1 MLYCNFRGCAVSTAL
16 NFGLDINLK
25 LSRFSFEK
33 VSIKLLA
40 CSLPLLLNPDKSK
53 LSKSVNPITEIEQDA
68 VYNSNII
75 KDINY
80 TSRDLKGNEYILI
93 AKEGEIDLDNSDI
106 IFLTDVTAYIKLV
119 KNSELIVITSNYG
132 KYNTINYDTIFSKNV
147 KIDYVDNIITGDYLD
162 FSMLNNL
169 LIISRNVVYKNLEN
183 TMKADVLEFDTK
195 TKNTKIYMY
204 DSKKQV
210 VINNLK

>member
-1 MLYCNFRGCAVSTAL
+1 MKKKKF
-16 NFGLDINLK
+16 LK
-25 LSRFSFEK
+25 IILILSLIIITWFFYSEYFK
-33 VSIKLLA
+33 KDKKLL
-40 CSLPLLLNPDKSK
+40 SK
-53 LSKSVNPITEIEQDA
+53 PVNSTTEIEEEII
-68 VYNSNII
+68 YNSNII

-162 FSMLNNL
+162 FSMMKNL
-169 LIISRNVVYKNLEN
+169 LIVSRNVVYKNLEN
-183 TMKADVLEFDTK
+183 TMKADVIELDTTTKDTK
-195 TKNTKIYMY
+195 IFMY
-204 DSKKQV
+204 NSDEQV
-210 VINNLK
+210 NVTNIK

>member
-1 MLYCNFRGCAVSTAL
+1 MKKKIF
-16 NFGLDINLK
+16 LK
-25 LSRFSFEK
+25 VLLILSLITISWFTYSEYFK
-33 VSIKLLA
+33 KNK
-40 CSLPLLLNPDKSK
+40 SL
-53 LSKSVNPITEIEQDA
+53 LSKPLNVTTEIDEEA

-106 IFLTDVTAYIKLV
+106 IFLTNVTAYIKLI

-162 FSMLNNL
+162 FSMMKNL

-183 TMKADVLEFDTK
+183 TMKADVIELDTT
-195 TKNTKIYMY
+195 TKNTKIFMY
-204 DSKKQV
+204 NSNEQV
-210 VINNLK
+210 IVTNIK

>member
-1 MLYCNFRGCAVSTAL
+1 MKKKIF
-16 NFGLDINLK
+16 LK
-25 LSRFSFEK
+25 IVLILSLIIITWFVYSEYFKE
-33 VSIKLLA
+33 
-40 CSLPLLLNPDKSK
+40 DKSK
-53 LSKSVNPITEIEQDA
+53 LSKPVNPTSEIEEEA

-106 IFLTDVTAYIKLV
+106 IFLTDVKAYIKLI

-162 FSMLNNL
+162 FSMMKNL
-169 LIISRNVVYKNLEN
+169 LIVSQNVVYKNLEN
-183 TMKADVLEFDTK
+183 TMKADVIELDTT
-195 TKNTKIYMY
+195 TKNTKIFMY
-204 DSKKQV
+204 NSDEQV
-210 VINNLK
+210 NFTNIK

>member
-1 MLYCNFRGCAVSTAL
+1 MKKKNF
-16 NFGLDINLK
+16 LK
-25 LSRFSFEK
+25 VILILLLIIITWFVYSEYFKKEK
-33 VSIKLLA
+33 KLL
-40 CSLPLLLNPDKSK
+40 SK
-53 LSKSVNPITEIEQDA
+53 PVNPTTEKEEA

-80 TSRDLKGNEYILI
+80 TSRDLKGNEYILL

-119 KNSELIVITSNYG
+119 KNSELIAITSNYG

-162 FSMLNNL
+162 FSMMKNL
-169 LIISRNVVYKNLEN
+169 LIVSRNVVYKNLEN
-183 TMKADVLEFDTK
+183 TMKADVIELDTTTKDTK
-195 TKNTKIYMY
+195 IFMY
-204 DSKKQV
+204 NSNEQV
-210 VINNLK
+210 NVTNIK